1 MKDDL
6 KKWLEG
12 IGERFLLKVG
22 IRRGQIVLD
31 FGCGS
36 GNYTI
41 PIARI
46 VGSEGIVYAL
56 DKDARSIDKLM
67 RRAELEGLKNIR
79 RIDTSGEV
87 KIRLSDNSVDVVLLY
102 DIFWYFPP
110 WDPKLTKLLAEV
122 YRISKPSAL
131 ISVLP
136 KHVDP
141 AMLKDKLEDAGFKLK
156 DKISGIIIHDG
167 TLEEGY
173 VLNFIKSIQFQSTQM
188 SADQNFS

>member
-56 DKDARSIDKLM
+56 DKDARSIDNLM

-122 YRISKPSAL
+122 YRISKPDAL
-131 ISVLP
+131 ISILP

-141 AMLKDKLEDAGFKLK
+141 DMLKDRVEDAGFKLK
-156 DKISGIIIHDG
+156 DKISGTIIHDG
-167 TLEEGY
+167 ALEEGY
-173 VLNFIKSIQFQSTQM
+173 VLNFIKKHPFQST
-188 SADQNFS
+188 

>member
-12 IGERFLLKVG
+12 IGERFLRKVG
-22 IRRGQIVLD
+22 IRRGQVVLD

-41 PIARI
+41 PIAKI

-56 DKDARSIDKLM
+56 DKNARSLDKLM
-67 RRAELEGLKNIR
+67 RKAELEGLRNIR
-79 RIDTSGEV
+79 RMDTSGEV

-122 YRISKPSAL
+122 YRISKPGAL

-141 AMLKDKLEDAGFKLK
+141 IRLKDKVEDAGFKLK
-156 DKISGIIIHDG
+156 NKLSGIIIHDG

-173 VLNFIKSIQFQSTQM
+173 VLNFIKKHPISVYL
-188 SADQNFS
+188 NVG

>member
-12 IGERFLLKVG
+12 IGERFLRKVG
-22 IRRGQIVLD
+22 IRRGQVVLD

-41 PIARI
+41 PIAKI
-46 VGSEGIVYAL
+46 VGSEGTVYAL
-56 DKDARSIDKLM
+56 DKNGRSLDKLM
-67 RRAELEGLKNIR
+67 RKAELGGLRNIR
-79 RIDTSGEV
+79 RMDTSGEV

-110 WDPKLTKLLAEV
+110 RDPKLTKLLAEV
-122 YRISKPSAL
+122 YRISKPGAL

-141 AMLKDKLEDAGFKLK
+141 IRIKDKVEDAGFKLK
-156 DKISGIIIHDG
+156 NKLSGIIIHDG

-173 VLNFIKSIQFQSTQM
+173 VLNFIKKASVSVYLN
-188 SADQNFS
+188 SG